1 MNPIIL
7 TEWDWIHS
15 PSRFH
20 FPLHGWKGLK
30 SWIPSD
36 NAYSLGLFE
45 PYASLLPLET
55 LEPLWNETWL
65 LGEGVFLIGV
75 IYLSISS
82 WDTELEK
89 SIRAYEFVE
98 IRFVV
103 TSRSRELW
111 LKSNSQT
118 NLFYSLSEFIPRK
131 RKGAFTFQQLVQRV
145 YEMIEKEI
153 FEVYERNFN
162 P

>member
-1 MNPIIL
+1 MNSIAL
-7 TEWDWIHS
+7 TEWDWIHDS
-15 PSRFH
+15 SRFH
-20 FPLHGWKGLK
+20 FPLTGWKGMK

-36 NAYSLGLFE
+36 HTYSLGLFE
-45 PYASLLPLET
+45 PYTRLLPLET
-55 LEPLWNETWL
+55 LDPLWNEPWL
-65 LGEGVFLIGV
+65 FGEGVFLIGV
-75 IYLSISS
+75 IYLSTSS

-103 TSRSRELW
+103 TNHNRELW

-118 NLFYSLSEFIPRK
+118 QLFYSLSEFIPRK
-131 RKGAFTFQQLVQRV
+131 RKGAFTFQQLVERV
-145 YEMIEKEI
+145 YEMIEAEI
-153 FEVYERNFN
+153 FEIYEQDFN